1 MTGGMVFNPT
11 EDQRRTVKAL
21 SGYGVPQDGIAIHIG
36 VDPKTLRKYFRDEL
50 DRGSVEAT
58 AKVAQTLF
66 HLATVERN
74 VPSVI
79 FWMKARAGW
88 REKHE
93 IEFSARTAR
102 EAADADLMR
111 IIEHSGGL
119 FDTGAADPVTRG
131 AMAPITAGPALVS
144 HAAGR
149 APLDAS
155 WEAAAEGSS
164 DVI

>member
-1 MTGGMVFNPT
+1 MFEPP

-36 VDPKTLRKYFRDEL
+36 VDPKTLRKHFRDEL

-66 HLATVERN
+66 HLATVEKN

-88 REKHE
+88 RETVRQE
-93 IEFSARTAR
+93 N
-102 EAADADLMR
+102 
-111 IIEHSGGL
+111 
-119 FDTGAADPVTRG
+119 TGPDG
-131 AMAPITAGPALVS
+131 QPITTEIIYRWADTP
-144 HAAGR
+144 
-149 APLDAS
+149 PD
-155 WEAAAEGSS
+155 SS
-164 DVI
+164 PRLLTSDTDDD

>member
-1 MTGGMVFNPT
+1 MTTGLLFEPT

-36 VDPKTLRKYFRDEL
+36 VDPKTLRKHFREEL

-66 HLATVERN
+66 HLATVEKN

-88 REKHE
+88 RE
-93 IEFSARTAR
+93 T
-102 EAADADLMR
+102 MR
-111 IIEHSGGL
+111 QEN
-119 FDTGAADPVTRG
+119 TGADGQPMVTEIVYRWKDSRHEES
-131 AMAPITAGPALVS
+131 AL
-144 HAAGR
+144 
-149 APLDAS
+149 
-155 WEAAAEGSS
+155 S
-164 DVI
+164 DDDEPRRLPGK

>member
-1 MTGGMVFNPT
+1 MTSGVLFEPT

-36 VDPKTLRKYFRDEL
+36 VDPKTLRKHFRDEL

-66 HLATVERN
+66 HLATVEKN

-88 REKHE
+88 RETVRQE
-93 IEFSARTAR
+93 N
-102 EAADADLMR
+102 
-111 IIEHSGGL
+111 
-119 FDTGAADPVTRG
+119 TGADGGSMVTEIVYRWADQTREG
-131 AMAPITAGPALVS
+131 KDPALS
-144 HAAGR
+144 HDGDGPRSLPGR
-149 APLDAS
+149 
-155 WEAAAEGSS
+155 
-164 DVI
+164 

>member
-1 MTGGMVFNPT
+1 MFEPT

-36 VDPKTLRKYFRDEL
+36 VDPKTLRKHFRDEL

-66 HLATVERN
+66 HLATVEKN

-88 REKHE
+88 RETVRQE
-93 IEFSARTAR
+93 N
-102 EAADADLMR
+102 
-111 IIEHSGGL
+111 
-119 FDTGAADPVTRG
+119 TGADGKPMTTEIVYRWADTTLESSPRLLTR
-131 AMAPITAGPALVS
+131 
-144 HAAGR
+144 
-149 APLDAS
+149 DN
-155 WEAAAEGSS
+155 
-164 DVI
+164 DDD